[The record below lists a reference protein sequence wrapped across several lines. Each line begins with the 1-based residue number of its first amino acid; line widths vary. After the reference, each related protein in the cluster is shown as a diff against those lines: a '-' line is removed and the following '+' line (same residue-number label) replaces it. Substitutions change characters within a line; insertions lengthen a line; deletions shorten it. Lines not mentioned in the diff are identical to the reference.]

1 MSRHMQRFLAAAAY
15 LFAVSLSFLPG
26 LALWFWPQER
36 DPWLAAH
43 GRRAAT
49 VNFAFFLGYL
59 LLAPFTHILGLLATF
74 VRLFKFSNLRFQIPH
89 VKFLILNP
97 LISAVAAPHGIV
109 YALWGPHYWVGI
121 FTSLASLGF
130 VSLWLSAIVFNL
142 SSAWRAARGLGP
154 WGEKSGKMQAQ
165 ENKGDRIVAA
175 ATTAAVSG
183 VGVPG
188 RRRMMVTDLPNP
200 ERKRRDQDTPI
211 TPGPSPRF
219 SRPRRPPGYG
229 EGRFDGAPG
238 ERETLALE
246 TALETR
252 EQTAAS
258 LRRRLLPSTA
268 AFAIYLAAAALLLW
282 VPIHGDIIHMLV
294 ASPRVPPSDPGS
306 TLWSL
311 AWWPWAIGHGLN
323 PFYSHAIWAPV
334 GQDLL
339 WTASVP
345 SLALLLAP
353 VTHFFGPIVSYN
365 LIALLA
371 PVLAAWAT
379 YLLCRHVTGQFWSSL
394 FGGWIFGF
402 STYEFA
408 HLQLHMNLFVTAA
421 LPLAVWI
428 YLLRRDGKL
437 SRWWYVGLIALLVLF
452 QFGVST
458 EILASAVPLGL
469 LAAFL
474 AALFYRPEHLSTTD
488 RNRGIP
494 SSTSRVTGRWSLFLE
509 TVAGLVLA
517 GILLLPDFYYLFLVH
532 YVPGPFLLPRSADL
546 TNFLVPTPV
555 TWLGGGWAASVAGAV
570 QGSVF
575 ERSAYLGLPLFVLL
589 LLLFIREFARHRAA
603 WLLLVMLGLFF
614 LLSLGPWLELRPGV
628 AAATPLVLP
637 WILPAHLPLFDKI
650 LPIRLVVYI
659 WLAAAVS
666 AAWWLAESKTHWG
679 WKLLLAG
686 LAMLFLLPN
695 IFSARWVQKVDN
707 PPFFT
712 SGLIARYLPR
722 GSRVIILPS
731 GYLGYSMLWQAETH
745 FHFTMIGGYTSYRPP
760 VMPRAVASLISAF
773 SGRHSGN
780 HGYARL
786 RRDIRALRLQAVIVA
801 GQHGRNSISS
811 PLASLQL
818 VPIHTGGVWL
828 YLLPRTGHPCK
839 KPVLR

>member
-1 MSRHMQRFLAAAAY
+1 MAMRTQKILAAAGY
-15 LFAVSLSFLPG
+15 LLVCPLAFLPG
-26 LALWFWPQER
+26 LLLWFWAEYR
-36 DPWLAAH
+36 NPWLAAH
-43 GRRAAT
+43 GRRAAWF
-49 VNFAFFLGYL
+49 NFALFLGFI
-59 LLAPFTHILGLLATF
+59 LLAPFTHILGLLATL
-74 VRLFKFSNLRFQIPH
+74 VRLFEFSHLRFQIPH
-89 VKFLILNP
+89 VKFLISNP
-97 LISAVAAPHGIV
+97 LISCVAAPHGLV
-109 YALWGPHYWVGI
+109 HALWGPHYWAGI
-121 FTSLASLGF
+121 FTSL
-130 VSLWLSAIVFNL
+130 VSLVFLLLWLAMIVVNIW
-142 SSAWRAARGLGP
+142 SAWRAARGLGP
-154 WGEKSGKMQAQ
+154 WGGRRKDEGGIGVFVAGDVEPGGKIPMRQRAPV
-165 ENKGDRIVAA
+165 GLPIAA
-175 ATTAAVSG
+175 ANEPG
-183 VGVPG
+183 V
-188 RRRMMVTDLPNP
+188 
-200 ERKRRDQDTPI
+200 
-211 TPGPSPRF
+211 
-219 SRPRRPPGYG
+219 
-229 EGRFDGAPG
+229 
-238 ERETLALE
+238 REPA
-246 TALETR
+246 
-252 EQTAAS
+252 
-258 LRRRLLPSTA
+258 RRLRKILQSA
-268 AFAIYLAAAALLLW
+268 AALTFYLAAAALLLL
-282 VPIHGDIIHMLV
+282 VPLHFDLRHYLIAYHRLMPTD
-294 ASPRVPPSDPGS
+294 PSIF
-306 TLWSL
+306 LWSL
-311 AWWPWAIGHGLN
+311 VWWPWAIGHGLN
-323 PFYSHAIWAPV
+323 PFYTHFIWAPV
-334 GQDLL
+334 GQNLL
-339 WTASVP
+339 WMTSVP

-589 LLLFIREFARHRAA
+589 LLFIREFARHRAA

-614 LLSLGPWLELRPGV
+614 LLSLGPWLELQPGV

-637 WILPAHLPLFDKI
+637 WILPTHLPLFDKI

-666 AAWWLAESKTHWG
+666 ATWWLAESKTHWG

-745 FHFTMIGGYTSYRPP
+745 FYFTMIGGYTSYRPP
-760 VMPRAVASLISAF
+760 VMPHAVSSLYTAF
-773 SGRHSGN
+773 SGRHSDN
-780 HGYARL
+780 HGYTRL
-786 RRDIRALRLQAVIVA
+786 RWDIRALRLQAVIVD

-811 PLASLQL
+811 LLAPLHLA
-818 VPIHTGGVWL
+818 PIHTGGVWL
-828 YLLPRTGHPCK
+828 YLLPRSSNPSK

>member
-1 MSRHMQRFLAAAAY
+1 MAMRTQKILAAASY
-15 LFAVSLSFLPG
+15 LLVCPLAFLPG
-26 LALWFWPQER
+26 LLLWFWAEDR
-36 DPWLAAH
+36 NPWLAAH
-43 GRRAAT
+43 GRRAAWF
-49 VNFAFFLGYL
+49 NFALFLGFI
-59 LLAPFTHILGLLATF
+59 LLAPFTHVLGLLATF
-74 VRLFKFSNLRFQIPH
+74 VRVFEFSNLRFQIPN
-89 VKFLILNP
+89 VKFLISNP
-97 LISAVAAPHGIV
+97 LISSVAAPHGIV
-109 YALWGPHYWVGI
+109 YALWGPHYWAGI
-121 FTSLASLGF
+121 FTSLASLIF
-130 VSLWLSAIVFNL
+130 LLLWLAMIVVNVW
-142 SSAWRAARGLGP
+142 SAWRAARGLGP
-154 WGEKSGKMQAQ
+154 WGGRPK
-165 ENKGDRIVAA
+165 NKGGIGVSVAGAVEPGGEIPVRQRAPVGFSVAA
-175 ATTAAVSG
+175 ANEPG
-183 VGVPG
+183 V
-188 RRRMMVTDLPNP
+188 REP
-200 ERKRRDQDTPI
+200 ERRLWKILQP
-211 TPGPSPRF
+211 
-219 SRPRRPPGYG
+219 
-229 EGRFDGAPG
+229 AA
-238 ERETLALE
+238 AL
-246 TALETR
+246 T
-252 EQTAAS
+252 
-258 LRRRLLPSTA
+258 
-268 AFAIYLAAAALLLW
+268 FYLAAAALLLLA
-282 VPIHGDIIHMLV
+282 PLHFDLRHSLIAYHRLMPTD
-294 ASPRVPPSDPGS
+294 PSIF
-306 TLWSL
+306 LWSL
-311 AWWPWAIGHGLN
+311 VWWPWAIRHGLN
-323 PFYSHAIWAPV
+323 PFYTHFIWAPV
-334 GQDLL
+334 GQNLL
-339 WTASVP
+339 WMTSVP

-353 VTHFFGPIVSYN
+353 VTRFFGPIVSYN
-365 LIALLA
+365 LIALLS
-371 PVLAAWAT
+371 PVLGAWAT
-379 YLLCRHVTGQFWSSL
+379 YLLCRHVTRQFWPAL
-394 FGGWIFGF
+394 FGGWLFGF
-402 STYEFA
+402 SSYEFA
-408 HLQLHMNLFVTAA
+408 HLQLHMNFFVTFA

-437 SRWWYVGLIALLVLF
+437 SRWWYIGLSALLVLF

-494 SSTSRVTGRWSLFLE
+494 FSTPRVTGRWSLFVE
-509 TVAGLVLA
+509 TVAGPVLA
-517 GILLLPDFYYLFLVH
+517 GILLIPGFYYLFLVH
-532 YVPGPFLLPRSADL
+532 YVPGPFLLPRSTDL

-570 QGSVF
+570 RGSVF
-575 ERSAYLGLPLFVLL
+575 ERGAYLGLPLIVL
-589 LLLFIREFARHRAA
+589 LLLFIREFARRRSA
-603 WLLLVMLGLFF
+603 WLLLLMLGLFF

>member
-1 MSRHMQRFLAAAAY
+1 MAMRTQKILAAAGY
-15 LFAVSLSFLPG
+15 LLVCPLAFLPG
-26 LALWFWPQER
+26 LLLWFWAESR

-49 VNFAFFLGYL
+49 VNFAIFIGYL
-59 LLAPFTHILGLLATF
+59 LLAPFTHILGLLATL
-74 VRLFKFSNLRFQIPH
+74 VRLFEFSHLRFQIPH
-89 VKFLILNP
+89 VKFLISNP
-97 LISAVAAPHGIV
+97 LISCVAAPHGLV
-109 YALWGPHYWVGI
+109 HALWGPHYWAGI
-121 FTSLASLGF
+121 FTSL
-130 VSLWLSAIVFNL
+130 VSLVFLLLWLAMIVVNIW
-142 SSAWRAARGLGP
+142 SAWRAARGLGP
-154 WGEKSGKMQAQ
+154 WGGRRKDEGGIGVFVAGDVEPGGKIPMRQRAPV
-165 ENKGDRIVAA
+165 GLPIAA
-175 ATTAAVSG
+175 ANEPG
-183 VGVPG
+183 V
-188 RRRMMVTDLPNP
+188 
-200 ERKRRDQDTPI
+200 
-211 TPGPSPRF
+211 
-219 SRPRRPPGYG
+219 
-229 EGRFDGAPG
+229 
-238 ERETLALE
+238 REPA
-246 TALETR
+246 
-252 EQTAAS
+252 
-258 LRRRLLPSTA
+258 RRLRKILQSA
-268 AFAIYLAAAALLLW
+268 AALTFYLAAAALLLL
-282 VPIHGDIIHMLV
+282 VPLHFDLRHYLV
-294 ASPRVPPSDPGS
+294 AYHRLMPTDPSIF
-306 TLWSL
+306 LWSL
-311 AWWPWAIGHGLN
+311 VWWPWAIGHGLN
-323 PFYSHAIWAPV
+323 PFYTHFIWAPV
-334 GQDLL
+334 GQNLL
-339 WTASVP
+339 WMTSVP

-408 HLQLHMNLFVTAA
+408 HLQLHMHLFVTAA

-532 YVPGPFLLPRSADL
+532 YVPGPFLLSRSADL

-575 ERSAYLGLPLFVLL
+575 ERSAYLGLPLFVL

-637 WILPAHLPLFDKI
+637 WILPTHLPLFDKI

-666 AAWWLAESKTHWG
+666 ATWWLAESKTHWG

-760 VMPRAVASLISAF
+760 VMPHAVSSLYTAF
-773 SGRHSGN
+773 SGRHSDN
-780 HGYARL
+780 HGYTRL

-811 PLASLQL
+811 LLAPLHLA
-818 VPIHTGGVWL
+818 PIHTGGVWL
-828 YLLPRTGHPCK
+828 YLLPRSSNPSK

>member
-1 MSRHMQRFLAAAAY
+1 MAMRTQKILAAAGY
-15 LFAVSLSFLPG
+15 LLVCPLAFLPG
-26 LALWFWPQER
+26 LLLWFWAEDR
-36 DPWLAAH
+36 NPWLAAH

-49 VNFAFFLGYL
+49 VNFAIFIGYL
-59 LLAPFTHILGLLATF
+59 LLAPFTHILGLLATL
-74 VRLFKFSNLRFQIPH
+74 VRLFEFSHLRFQIPH
-89 VKFLILNP
+89 VKFLISNP
-97 LISAVAAPHGIV
+97 LISAVAAPHGLV
-109 YALWGPHYWVGI
+109 YALWGPHYWAGI
-121 FTSLASLGF
+121 FTSL
-130 VSLWLSAIVFNL
+130 VSLVFLLLWLAMIVVNIW
-142 SSAWRAARGLGP
+142 SAWRAARGLGP
-154 WGEKSGKMQAQ
+154 WGGRRKDEGGIGVFVAGDVEPGGKIPMRQRAPV
-165 ENKGDRIVAA
+165 GLPIAA
-175 ATTAAVSG
+175 ANEPG
-183 VGVPG
+183 V
-188 RRRMMVTDLPNP
+188 REP
-200 ERKRRDQDTPI
+200 ERRLRKILQ
-211 TPGPSPRF
+211 S
-219 SRPRRPPGYG
+219 
-229 EGRFDGAPG
+229 AA
-238 ERETLALE
+238 AL
-246 TALETR
+246 T
-252 EQTAAS
+252 
-258 LRRRLLPSTA
+258 
-268 AFAIYLAAAALLLW
+268 FYLAAAALLLL
-282 VPIHGDIIHMLV
+282 VPLHFDLRHYLIAYHRLMPTD
-294 ASPRVPPSDPGS
+294 PSIF
-306 TLWSL
+306 LWSL
-311 AWWPWAIGHGLN
+311 VWWPWAIGHGLN
-323 PFYSHAIWAPV
+323 PFYTHFIWAPV
-334 GQDLL
+334 GQNLL
-339 WTASVP
+339 WMTSVP

-371 PVLAAWAT
+371 PVLAAWTT
-379 YLLCRHVTGQFWSSL
+379 YLLCRHVTGRFWSSL

-408 HLQLHMNLFVTAA
+408 HLQLHMHLFVTAA

-437 SRWWYVGLIALLVLF
+437 SRRWYVGLIALLVLF

-555 TWLGGGWAASVAGAV
+555 TWLGSGWATSVAGAV

-589 LLLFIREFARHRAA
+589 LLFIREFARHRAA
-603 WLLLVMLGLFF
+603 WLLLMMLGLFF

-637 WILPAHLPLFDKI
+637 WILPTHLPLFDKI

-666 AAWWLAESKTHWG
+666 ATWWLAESKTHWG

-745 FHFTMIGGYTSYRPP
+745 FYFTMIGGYTSYRPP
-760 VMPRAVASLISAF
+760 VMPHAVSSLYTAF
-773 SGRHSGN
+773 SGRHSDN
-780 HGYARL
+780 HGYTRL
-786 RRDIRALRLQAVIVA
+786 RWDIRALRLQAVIVD

-811 PLASLQL
+811 LLAPLHLA
-818 VPIHTGGVWL
+818 PIHTGGVWL
-828 YLLPRTGHPCK
+828 YLLSRSSNPSK

>member
-1 MSRHMQRFLAAAAY
+1 MRQRAPVGLPIAAANE
-15 LFAVSLSFLPG
+15 PG
-26 LALWFWPQER
+26 VREPER
-36 DPWLAAH
+36 RL
-43 GRRAAT
+43 RK
-49 VNFAFFLGYL
+49 
-59 LLAPFTHILGLLATF
+59 ILQ
-74 VRLFKFSNLRFQIPH
+74 S
-89 VKFLILNP
+89 
-97 LISAVAAPHGIV
+97 
-109 YALWGPHYWVGI
+109 
-121 FTSLASLGF
+121 
-130 VSLWLSAIVFNL
+130 
-142 SSAWRAARGLGP
+142 
-154 WGEKSGKMQAQ
+154 
-165 ENKGDRIVAA
+165 AA
-175 ATTAAVSG
+175 ALT
-183 VGVPG
+183 
-188 RRRMMVTDLPNP
+188 
-200 ERKRRDQDTPI
+200 
-211 TPGPSPRF
+211 F
-219 SRPRRPPGYG
+219 
-229 EGRFDGAPG
+229 
-238 ERETLALE
+238 
-246 TALETR
+246 
-252 EQTAAS
+252 
-258 LRRRLLPSTA
+258 
-268 AFAIYLAAAALLLW
+268 YLAAAALLLL
-282 VPIHGDIIHMLV
+282 VPLHFDLRHYLIAYHRLMPTD
-294 ASPRVPPSDPGS
+294 PSIF
-306 TLWSL
+306 LWSL
-311 AWWPWAIGHGLN
+311 VWWPWAIGHGLN
-323 PFYSHAIWAPV
+323 PFYTHFIWAPV
-334 GQDLL
+334 GQNLL
-339 WTASVP
+339 WMTSVP

-371 PVLAAWAT
+371 PVLAAWTT

-458 EILASAVPLGL
+458 EILASAVPSGL

-614 LLSLGPWLELRPGV
+614 LLSLGPWLELQPGV

-637 WILPAHLPLFDKI
+637 WILPTHLPLFDKI

-666 AAWWLAESKTHWG
+666 ATWWLAESKTHWG

-745 FHFTMIGGYTSYRPP
+745 FYFTMIGGYTSYRPP
-760 VMPRAVASLISAF
+760 VMPHAVSSLYTAF
-773 SGRHSGN
+773 SGRHSDN
-780 HGYARL
+780 HGYTRL
-786 RRDIRALRLQAVIVA
+786 RWDIRALRLQAVIVD

-811 PLASLQL
+811 LLAPLHLA
-818 VPIHTGGVWL
+818 PIHTGGVWL
-828 YLLPRTGHPCK
+828 YLLPRSSNPSK